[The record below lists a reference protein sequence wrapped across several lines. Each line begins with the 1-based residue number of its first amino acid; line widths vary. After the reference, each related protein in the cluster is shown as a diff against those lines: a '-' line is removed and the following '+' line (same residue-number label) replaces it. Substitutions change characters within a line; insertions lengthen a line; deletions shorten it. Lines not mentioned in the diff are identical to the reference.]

1 MYPSQISQITKLS
14 LEPGPA
20 GAPGLSPPPMPAIGR
35 GAPGR
40 CGALA
45 AGDPP
50 RLAPDTGVIE
60 ILGLFDLKPPV
71 LEML

>member
-1 MYPSQISQITKLS
+1 MTKLS
-14 LEPGPA
+14 LEA
-20 GAPGLSPPPMPAIGR
+20 ADVGAPGFRPPPTGPW
-35 GAPGR
+35 APPR

-60 ILGLFDLKPPV
+60 MLGLFDLKPPV
-71 LEML
+71 FEML